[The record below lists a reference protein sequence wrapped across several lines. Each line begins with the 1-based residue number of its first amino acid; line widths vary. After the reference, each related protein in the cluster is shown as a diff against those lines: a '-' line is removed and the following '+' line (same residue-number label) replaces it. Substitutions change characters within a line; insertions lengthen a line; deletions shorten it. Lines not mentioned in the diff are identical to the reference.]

1 MTTRL
6 RNALANA
13 WNDHTSTAAPDA
25 WLDATV
31 TALTQPTSLSD
42 PVHRHDDPA
51 VLARCATGSLNELRR
66 LHDEARQAQA
76 GTARRQRALTDL
88 KTQVRQRAL
97 DTLTDN
103 PDLDGDLRDALTA
116 WNLPGIPTDHTVQ
129 VTVPLTVTVPATDHT
144 DAEREAI
151 RLLERRVSN
160 LGYDITANLTAA
172 HCLVADE

>member
-1 MTTRL
+1 MTTLL
-6 RNALANA
+6 RNALADA
-13 WNDHTSTAAPDA
+13 WSAYASTAAPDA
-25 WLDATV
+25 WLNATV
-31 TALTQPTSLSD
+31 SALTQPTSLSD

-51 VLARCATGSLNELRR
+51 VRARCAAGSLNEVRR
-66 LHDEARQAQA
+66 LHDETRQAHA
-76 GTARRQRALTDL
+76 GRARRQRALIDL
-88 KTQVRQRAL
+88 KSQVRQRAL

-103 PDLDGDLRDALTA
+103 PDLDGDLRDALAA

-129 VTVPLTVTVPATDHT
+129 VTVPLTVTVPATDHA

-160 LGYDITANLTAA
+160 LGYDITADLSAA